1 MIAVLPE
8 ASTTPTR
15 PTDTA
20 RMRTRRV
27 VRRWWW
33 VWLAVV
39 AVTVVGLVNRSDGTT
54 TTALHP
60 RNPGPDGAMAA
71 AEILMREG
79 VDVVAV
85 TTLPD
90 AMAALRGSS
99 TLLVANLQ
107 YFSEDQLRDLS
118 DVGADVVIVGNPY
131 LELGPLTDAVAPS
144 VLGTPSP
151 VTAECG
157 DPDAVAASRIT
168 SSIGGVEALRPAVE
182 VCFPTADGVG
192 AYAVWEQSGH
202 AWRYLAEGALMTNGM
217 LTEDGNAALTLRALG
232 HNERLVWLLPTAASA
247 TVTRVSPMPPLFA
260 PLAVLA
266 GGLVLALALWRGRH
280 LGRVVVEPLPV
291 VVKPGEAVLGRA
303 QLYRRAGAA
312 SHAGA
317 ALRAG
322 TARRL
327 ARRLGLPRS
336 AGPDTLV
343 PAIAAAAGRDSREV
357 ADLLYHRSPTSN
369 TGLLDLS
376 AALDTLEREVHR
388 HDR

>member
-1 MIAVLPE
+1 AVLPE
-8 ASTTPTR
+8 ATVTPTR

-20 RMRTRRV
+20 RDRTRRMF
-27 VRRWWW
+27 RRWWW
-33 VWLAVV
+33 VWLAVL
-39 AVTVVGLVNRSDGTT
+39 AVTVVGLVNQSEATS

-60 RNPGPDGAMAA
+60 RNPGPDGTMAA
-71 AEILMREG
+71 AEILRRQG
-79 VDVVAV
+79 VEVITV

-90 AMAALRGSS
+90 ALAALRGPS

-107 YFSEDQLRDLS
+107 YFSEDQLGELAR
-118 DVGADVVIVGNPY
+118 VGADVVVVGNPY
-131 LELGPLTDAVAPS
+131 LELGPLTDAVAAS
-144 VLGTPSP
+144 VVGTPTA
-151 VTAECG
+151 VTAQCG
-157 DPDAVAASRIT
+157 DPDATAASRIT
-168 SSIGGVEALRPAVE
+168 ASIGGVEALRPGVE

-202 AWRYLAEGALMTNGM
+202 AWRYLADGALMTNE
-217 LTEDGNAALTLRALG
+217 LLAEDGNAALTLRALG

-247 TVTRVSPMPPLFA
+247 TVEQVSPMPPAFT
-260 PLAVLA
+260 PLTILA
-266 GGLVLALALWRGRH
+266 AGLVLALALWRGRH

-303 QLYRRAGAA
+303 QLYRRTGAA

-343 PAIAAAAGRDSREV
+343 PTVAAAAGRDPREV
-357 ADLLYHRSPTSN
+357 VDLLYHRSPTSN
-369 TGLLDLS
+369 TELLDLS